1 IVLHELLTLRPLFR
15 GANDAETLNRVL
27 TLDVPPPEFVRRGV
41 PPGLGAVALRALQR
55 DRDRR
60 LPSAEALADSIEAV
74 AEAEGIEASHRVVAE
89 LLRQICPSDDA
100 PPRETTPAPGSDPG
114 RAAAA
119 RDGSQPSGMIPTV
132 TG

>member
-74 AEAEGIEASHRVVAE
+74 AEAEGIEASHRVVADLLAE
-89 LLRQICPSDDA
+89 LCPSDPLDERA
-100 PPRETTPAPGSDPG
+100 PVPHPPTPPE
-114 RAAAA
+114 
-119 RDGSQPSGMIPTV
+119 
-132 TG
+132 